1 MSRHYHLRLCR
12 VVSALLFLLWGSA
25 CVAQQ
30 QQYGSII
37 GELHVSRGDFPQ
49 HRVLVQLQLHG
60 ATIDST
66 YADGQGRFGFY
77 SLGGN
82 SYRIVIDDE
91 DFERVDQSAILNPS
105 IMLTTMVQ
113 INLQPRSAPPKPN
126 LSRKDVPGK
135 NPYMVDLEAYTRRF
149 PKKAIKEYKKG
160 VEAEKK
166 KDYKDAM
173 KAFQKTIQLAP
184 DFYPAHN
191 DLGSSYVAQGDLEGA
206 QREFL
211 QALRLDQN
219 AQEAYFNLAY
229 VYLLREKYGEAESV
243 VHEGLRRDPNS
254 AFGQF
259 VLGASLHRIGKL
271 TEAEITLKRAVQ
283 LDATMAKAYLELAN
297 IYLVQQK
304 TEQAVEELRSFL
316 KSVPDDPMAPKVKEV
331 LARLEKAQQSATR

>member
-1 MSRHYHLRLCR
+1 MSRHYHLRLCS
-12 VVSALLFLLWGSA
+12 VVSALLFLLWASA

-91 DFERVDQSAILNPS
+91 DFERVDQSAILDPS

-113 INLQPRSAPPKPN
+113 INLQPRAAPPKQTSHREN
-126 LSRKDVPGK
+126 VPGK
-135 NPYMVDLEAYTRRF
+135 NPYLVNLEEYTRRF

-160 VEAEKK
+160 LEAEKK
-166 KDYKDAM
+166 GDYKDAT

-191 DLGSSYVAQGDLEGA
+191 DLGSSYLTQGDLEGA

-229 VYLLREKYGEAESV
+229 VYLLSQKYEQAESA

-259 VLGASLHRIGKL
+259 VLGASLHRAGKL
-271 TEAEITLKRAVQ
+271 TEAETTLNRALQ
-283 LDATMAKAYLELAN
+283 LDASMGKAYLELVN

-304 TEQAVEELRSFL
+304 IDQAIEELRVFL
-316 KSVPDDPMAPKVKEV
+316 RTLPRDPMAPKAKEV
-331 LARLEKAQQSATR
+331 LARLERSQQNGNR

>member
-1 MSRHYHLRLCR
+1 MSRHYHLRLCS
-12 VVSALLFLLWGSA
+12 VVSALLFLLLAST
-25 CVAQQ
+25 CFAQQ

-37 GELHVSRGDFPQ
+37 GELHVARGDFPQ

-126 LSRKDVPGK
+126 SSRKDVPGK
-135 NPYMVDLEAYTRRF
+135 NPYMVDLEAYTRHF

-166 KDYKDAM
+166 KDYNDAI

-191 DLGSSYVAQGDLEGA
+191 DLGSSYVARGDLEGA

-229 VYLLREKYGEAESV
+229 VYLLSQKYEQAESA

-259 VLGASLHRIGKL
+259 VLGASLRRAGKL
-271 TEAEITLKRAVQ
+271 TEAETTLNRALQ
-283 LDATMAKAYLELAN
+283 LDASMSKAYLELVN
-297 IYLVQQK
+297 IYLVQQR
-304 TEQAVEELRSFL
+304 TEEAINELRTFL
-316 KSVPDDPMAPKVKEV
+316 KVLPGDPMALKAKEV

>member
-1 MSRHYHLRLCR
+1 MSRHYHLRLCS

-91 DFERVDQSAILNPS
+91 DFERVDQSAILDPS

-113 INLQPRSAPPKPN
+113 INLQPRSAPPKLN
-126 LSRKDVPGK
+126 SSRKDVPGR
-135 NPYMVDLEAYTRRF
+135 NPYMVDLEEYTRRF

-160 VEAEKK
+160 LEAGKK
-166 KDYKDAM
+166 GDYKDAT

-184 DFYPAHN
+184 NFYPAHN
-191 DLGSSYVAQGDLEGA
+191 DLGSSYLTQGDLDGA

-229 VYLLREKYGEAESV
+229 VYLLTRSYGQAETV
-243 VHEGLRRDPNS
+243 AREGLRRDPNS

-259 VLGASLHRIGKL
+259 VLGASLHRVGKL
-271 TEAEITLKRAVQ
+271 AEAETTLNRALQ
-283 LDATMAKAYLELAN
+283 LDPSMGKAYLELVN
-297 IYLVQQK
+297 IYLVQQR
-304 TEQAVEELRSFL
+304 TEQAINELRTFL
-316 KSVPDDPMAPKVKEV
+316 KVLPGDSMALKVKEV
-331 LARLEKAQQSATR
+331 LTRLEKAQQSATR